1 MGTSFKIWGDKTG
14 LPGRKP
20 NAQRCY
26 RDSHL
31 LRMHTQA
38 CIPLLLQPQ
47 IQTGCGKALKEALI
61 RQTKNF
67 KLQIS

>member
-1 MGTSFKIWGDKTG
+1 MVWGTKQDRCGGQAIAK
-14 LPGRKP
+14 
-20 NAQRCY
+20 AQVR
-26 RDSHL
+26 RVLGEGHL
-31 LRMHTQA
+31 LRMHTHP

-47 IQTGCGKALKEALI
+47 IQTGCGKAMKATLI